1 MKLDKDQIRMVIA
14 LFMVASIAAILVG
27 LSDIVTR
34 APIAAAQKAAL
45 HQALKQVL
53 PQHANDPQNDKIEL
67 GKDDERVAIYPA
79 RDKAGRLAGLAWEVV
94 APDGY
99 SGSILILVGVKPDGQ
114 VFAIRITRH
123 QETPGLG
130 DGIVKND
137 GWLASFV
144 NQSLDSTHWKVKKDG
159 GDFDQFTGATITPRA
174 VVKAVKSALQFFNTH
189 KQAMLD
195 RLQKV
200 QKARQP
206 AATPD
211 IGGHHDG

>member
-14 LFMVASIAAILVG
+14 LFVVAAIAAVLLG
-27 LSDIVTR
+27 LTDIVTR
-34 APIAAAQKAAL
+34 EPIAAAQKAAL
-45 HQALKQVL
+45 HEALKQVL
-53 PQHANDPQNDKIEL
+53 PEHANDPQNDKIEL
-67 GKDDERVAIYPA
+67 GEDDERVVIYPA
-79 RDKAGRLAGLAWEVV
+79 RDKTGLLDGLAWEVV

-99 SGSILILVGVKPDGQ
+99 SGSIRILIGVRPDGR

-130 DGIVKND
+130 DGIIKND

-144 NQSLDSTHWKVKKDG
+144 NQSLDSKRWKVKKDG

-189 KQAMLD
+189 RQAMLA
-195 RLQKV
+195 RLQKT
-200 QKARQP
+200 QKP

-211 IGGHHDG
+211 TGEHHGG